1 MHKDILAKS
10 ESKKKE
16 SEGKGKGDTSI
27 VRVRGS
33 APPCK
38 APCHSRPV
46 APLDDL
52 VIAMIGSSGNVGGAG
67 SNGDGVAGL
76 GVVEIS

>member
-16 SEGKGKGDTSI
+16 SKGEEGKRKRKGDTRI

-33 APPCK
+33 V
-38 APCHSRPV
+38 PCHSRPV

-52 VIAMIGSSGNVGGAG
+52 VIAMIGSGGNVEPAT
-67 SNGDGVAGL
+67 A
-76 GVVEIS
+76 

>member
-16 SEGKGKGDTSI
+16 SEGKGKGDISI

-33 APPCK
+33 V
-38 APCHSRPV
+38 PCHSRPV